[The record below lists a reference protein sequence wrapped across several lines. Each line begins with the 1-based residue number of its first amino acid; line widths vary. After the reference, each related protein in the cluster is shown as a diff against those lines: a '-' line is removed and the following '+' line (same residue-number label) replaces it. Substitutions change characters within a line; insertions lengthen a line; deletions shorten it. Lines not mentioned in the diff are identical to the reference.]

1 MDNQCN
7 GSVNGEASCGQ
18 SATLA
23 SVPQRHARIGNV
35 VRVSVGNFLEM
46 YDFMVFGYYAT
57 GIARTF
63 FPSQSEYASLMLS
76 LATFGSG
83 YLMRPLGALVLG
95 AYIDRQGRRKGL
107 LLTLALMAIGTLSI
121 GCLPGY
127 RTLGLFAPLLVV
139 AGRLVQGFSAG
150 VEIGGVS
157 VYLAEIAT
165 PGRKGFYVSWQSG
178 SQQAAVIFAAVFGLA
193 LASWLPPEQMLEWGW
208 RIPILAGSMLVP
220 FLLLLRRSLD
230 ETEEFLLRTS
240 PAQRSDSD
248 TKHARRSLRESQA
261 PWRAEPAVRGLE
273 RKRRTQTGEIWRTLA
288 VNWRLVIL
296 GMMLST
302 TTTVTFYLITAYMP
316 TFGTAILH
324 LSTRE
329 SMIVTLCVG
338 VSNLVLLPAMGALSD
353 RVGRRPPLIAA
364 SLAAL
369 ITAYPALFWLAMQP
383 SFPRLLAVALWF
395 SAIFGTYNGAMVVFL
410 TEIMPAS
417 VRASGFSLAYSL
429 ATGVFGGF
437 TPTVSTWLIHATGN
451 RAMPGLWLSFAA
463 LMGLT
468 ATLLLSPQRTLRVA
482 ELAVSKA

>member
-1 MDNQCN
+1 M
-7 GSVNGEASCGQ
+7 
-18 SATLA
+18 
-23 SVPQRHARIGNV
+23 PPRHSRIGNA

-95 AYIDRQGRRKGL
+95 AYIDRHGRRKGL
-107 LLTLALMAIGTLSI
+107 LLTLALMAVGTFSI

-150 VEIGGVS
+150 VEIGGAS
-157 VYLAEIAT
+157 VYLAEIAP

-193 LASWLPPEQMLEWGW
+193 LASWLPPEQMLDWGW

-220 FLLLLRRSLD
+220 FLLFLRRSLE
-230 ETEEFLLRTS
+230 ETEEFLARKQ
-240 PAQRSDSD
+240 AQRGASTASDV
-248 TKHARRSLRESQA
+248 L
-261 PWRAEPAVRGLE
+261 G
-273 RKRRTQTGEIWRTLA
+273 IWRTLA
-288 VNWRLVIL
+288 ANWRLVIL

-302 TTTVTFYLITAYMP
+302 MTTVTFYLITAYMP

-324 LSTRE
+324 LSARE

-338 VSNLVLLPAMGALSD
+338 VSNLILLPVMGAVSD
-353 RVGRRPPLIAA
+353 RIGRRPPLIAA

-369 ITAYPALFWLAMQP
+369 MTAYPALFWLAMQP
-383 SFPRLLAVALWF
+383 SFSRLLAVALWF
-395 SAIFGTYNGAMVVFL
+395 SAIFGSYNGAMVVFL

-437 TPTVSTWLIHATGN
+437 TPTVSTWLIHLTGN
-451 RAMPGLWLSFAA
+451 RAAPGMWLSFAA

-468 ATLLLSPQRTLRVA
+468 ATLLLSPQRALRAA